1 MNTPHNPCRIP
12 EFGANQG
19 RHTEA
24 RIALGTLAA
33 TLVALVTAYQLASMA
48 TALVVLVILAGAG
61 MLLTVSPRT
70 RGR

>member
-1 MNTPHNPCRIP
+1 MNTPHNLRGIP

-24 RIALGTLAA
+24 RVVLGTLAA
-33 TLVALVTAYQLASMA
+33 ALVAVVAAYQIAPMPA
-48 TALVVLVILAGAG
+48 VLVLLVILVAAGIWIA
-61 MLLTVSPRT
+61 VPPRS